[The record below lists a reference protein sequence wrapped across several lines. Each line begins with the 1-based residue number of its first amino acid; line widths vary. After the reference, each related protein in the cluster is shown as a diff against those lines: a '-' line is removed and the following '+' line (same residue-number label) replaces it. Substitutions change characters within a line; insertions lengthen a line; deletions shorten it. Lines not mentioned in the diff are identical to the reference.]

1 MIISGLKVGTLL
13 DDSFMQ
19 STAIGCPNSASIP
32 HFLNYLLGVS
42 ENNDLADVFFFN
54 HFDP

>member
-13 DDSFMQ
+13 DDSSMQ
-19 STAIGCPNSASIP
+19 TTIVGCTTSASIP
-32 HFLNYLLGVS
+32 HFMNYLFGVS